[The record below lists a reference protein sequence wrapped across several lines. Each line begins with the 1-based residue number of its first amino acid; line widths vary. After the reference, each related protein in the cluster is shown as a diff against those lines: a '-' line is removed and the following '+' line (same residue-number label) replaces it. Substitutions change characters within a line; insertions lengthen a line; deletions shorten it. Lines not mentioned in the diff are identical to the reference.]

1 MNQDIS
7 VVNQVFNESQE
18 SQIIEEFTP
27 FNSRVPNKENAAP
40 AKPKVAKLSKA
51 PITIKPSIEKEQ
63 IVFNVAKAPFGE
75 QSVASHANVQRIVR
89 ATGGKEAYSNH
100 TQVN

>member
-40 AKPKVAKLSKA
+40 AKPKVAKLSKT
-51 PITIKPSIEKEQ
+51 P
-63 IVFNVAKAPFGE
+63 
-75 QSVASHANVQRIVR
+75 
-89 ATGGKEAYSNH
+89 
-100 TQVN
+100 